1 MATYRHNSQPSV
13 TWQFVATTSGQS
25 NFDMRPHYCCKIVPS
40 YSPGGATVHIHLTRS
55 SLNPRVSLQNGI
67 SISWGIFAGLTI
79 VPKTQTAKCGTS
91 YTSKD
96 TRLTRNAL
104 ILSGG
109 RGLSRTGRRRR
120 LTHAPRNYP
129 SPGQT
134 YAEGW
139 VCEWANVGVCQLAA
153 AAAVMVGGVFV
164 CVGTA
169 P

>member
-1 MATYRHNSQPSV
+1 VVGVASV
-13 TWQFVATTSGQS
+13 DQAVT
-25 NFDMRPHYCCKIVPS
+25 
-40 YSPGGATVHIHLTRS
+40 GA
-55 SLNPRVSLQNGI
+55 
-67 SISWGIFAGLTI
+67 
-79 VPKTQTAKCGTS
+79 
-91 YTSKD
+91 
-96 TRLTRNAL
+96 
-104 ILSGG
+104 
-109 RGLSRTGRRRR
+109 RR
-120 LTHAPRNYP
+120 LPPPRTHAPRNYP